1 MTGWSF
7 AAVENPH
14 FVSFMQHVRPNFQLP
29 STAPSRR
36 GQEMAAEAAALQAS
50 AAKAQKAARA
60 AAAKLASDKGAA
72 NEAAEAKA
80 IAQEHK
86 MAAAATDASATL
98 ATGKGA
104 VTHIVGTNAGKSG
117 CGKDGARRA
126 LQQLAGPN
134 TKKVSTT
141 SAGNE
146 PFRDVRGIIK
156 DDDEDDE

>member
-1 MTGWSF
+1 
-7 AAVENPH
+7 
-14 FVSFMQHVRPNFQLP
+14 
-29 STAPSRR
+29 
-36 GQEMAAEAAALQAS
+36 MAGKAAALQAS
-50 AAKAQKAARA
+50 AEKAQKAAQA
-60 AAAKLASDKGAA
+60 AAAKLAAAKGAH

-86 MAAAATDASATL
+86 MAAAATAASATL

-104 VTHIVGTNAGKSG
+104 VTHIVGSNAGKSG
-117 CGKDGARRA
+117 CGKDRARRA

-134 TKKVSTT
+134 SKKASTT

-146 PFRDVRGIIK
+146 PFRHVHGVTKD